1 MTRFVLNKI
10 KNGTCFGNHDKI
22 FTRFILYMLIG
33 MSDDSDDVTKISL
46 QEMDETT
53 SFWRKLVEGNRSS
66 FEDSDATYVLRVS
79 NSESFIY
86 SFLPTALFMLL
97 EDANNYF
104 LERRIRVIMTFRI
117 ALQCL
122 LRQTGGKGLIGLD
135 AMIHAIV
142 VMVCN
147 YADDEEE
154 SIRNAA
160 VMCAEVLG
168 AETFFTRPALEIL
181 IPSVT
186 SGMLPFIPRT
196 GFRERASLASC
207 LLVLGSLV
215 RGVSGDLENT
225 WIKHSFSF
233 KICRVLTS
241 PALMHMNSCQATM
254 LALLSVC
261 HTLVDIELKLNAMP
275 DKIIA
280 DRINQVF
287 KNEVTSSSMSFLEKS
302 ISTPDDEKDDK
313 NTAEEKKIRCLSLL
327 LCCLL
332 LLGCPSDFKVWVP
345 AYDFLQKLSL
355 IFPQVV
361 SGEELLDIHFC
372 ALVQNIISMSC
383 RKDVEN
389 EKNIEVPGMSNR
401 AVWEVNEP
409 KLLCFDSLIRNCQ
422 SKTVGKHF
430 EMVMPIFELHL
441 GNGTK
446 AQSEQSNIK
455 PASIPVQLS
464 ILSLLE
470 TLFSDKACP
479 QHLFQPFTVDLI
491 ENVLMPN
498 LVWRVGG
505 KASSLRKVTVASLYS
520 LLRAGGAT
528 SRALCSVA
536 PRLLPLLKSNLD
548 DNDASTIQI
557 VCLSLAMIFDNL
569 PGMLG
574 VEPVN
579 HLYPDLIKCLDD
591 SNDNV
596 RFAAIKALK
605 SFFVA
610 ASPCHFK
617 GTVINYMSEQILIH
631 MDDPNEKLQYACLD
645 LLKAALKIDHGAVV
659 KQVEVARVSHRS
671 VFFCCELLQ
680 HASEV
685 ERLQDFA

>member
-1 MTRFVLNKI
+1 MIRRILLLKEKTITRSVLNMI

-22 FTRFILYMLIG
+22 LTRFILYMLIG

-46 QEMDETT
+46 REMDETA
-53 SFWRKLVEGNRSS
+53 SLWRKLVKGNRSS
-66 FEDSDATYVLRVS
+66 FEDSDARVS

-104 LERRIRVIMTFRI
+104 LERRIRVIMTFSI
-117 ALQCL
+117 ALQCSS
-122 LRQTGGKGLIGLD
+122 RQTGGKGLIGLD
-135 AMIHAIV
+135 AMIHAII

-154 SIRNAA
+154 SIRNDA

-168 AETFFTRPALEIL
+168 AETFFTQPALEVL

-186 SGMLPFIPRT
+186 SGMLPLIPRT

-215 RGVSGDLENT
+215 RGVSGDLEET

-280 DRINQVF
+280 DRTNQVS

-355 IFPQVV
+355 IFPQVD

-372 ALVQNIISMSC
+372 ALI
-383 RKDVEN
+383 
-389 EKNIEVPGMSNR
+389 
-401 AVWEVNEP
+401 
-409 KLLCFDSLIRNCQ
+409 
-422 SKTVGKHF
+422 
-430 EMVMPIFELHL
+430 
-441 GNGTK
+441 
-446 AQSEQSNIK
+446 
-455 PASIPVQLS
+455 
-464 ILSLLE
+464 
-470 TLFSDKACP
+470 
-479 QHLFQPFTVDLI
+479 
-491 ENVLMPN
+491 
-498 LVWRVGG
+498 
-505 KASSLRKVTVASLYS
+505 
-520 LLRAGGAT
+520 
-528 SRALCSVA
+528 
-536 PRLLPLLKSNLD
+536 
-548 DNDASTIQI
+548 
-557 VCLSLAMIFDNL
+557 
-569 PGMLG
+569 
-574 VEPVN
+574 
-579 HLYPDLIKCLDD
+579 
-591 SNDNV
+591 
-596 RFAAIKALK
+596 
-605 SFFVA
+605 
-610 ASPCHFK
+610 
-617 GTVINYMSEQILIH
+617 
-631 MDDPNEKLQYACLD
+631 
-645 LLKAALKIDHGAVV
+645 
-659 KQVEVARVSHRS
+659 
-671 VFFCCELLQ
+671 
-680 HASEV
+680 
-685 ERLQDFA
+685 